1 MKITSNTVF
10 NKVAL
15 KAFKAKRDNVFERIE
30 AGEDD
35 ARRELTPMMFDF
47 EKSNPA
53 EFLYWRGEMGGLDSW
68 FKAETVAEGFVY
80 QGETR
85 GKYNTFRAEAYAGY
99 IDDGLSPLDAISAAI
114 KWQYDLPE
122 KYST

>member
-1 MKITSNTVF
+1 MKITSNTAF

-15 KAFKAKRDNVFERIE
+15 NAFKAKRDDIFERIE
-30 AGEDD
+30 TGEGD
-35 ARRELTPMMFDF
+35 ARRELMPMMNEF

-53 EFLYWRGEMGGLDSW
+53 EFLYWKGEMGGADSW
-68 FKAETVAEGFVY
+68 FKAEGLAEGFVY

-85 GKYNTFRAEAYAGY
+85 GKYNTFRAKAYAGY
-99 IDDGLSPLDAISAAI
+99 IDDGLSPLGAISAAI

-122 KYST
+122 KYS

>member
-10 NKVAL
+10 NKVEL
-15 KAFKAKRDNVFERIE
+15 NAFKAKRDNVFERIE

-35 ARRELTPMMFDF
+35 ARRELTPMMNEF

-53 EFLYWRGEMGGLDSW
+53 EFLYWKGEMGGADNW
-68 FKAETVAEGFVY
+68 VKAEGLVEGFVY

-85 GKYNTFRAEAYAGY
+85 GKYNTFRAETYAGY

-122 KYST
+122 KYS